1 MINIKKTNEYY
12 RDGDFADFSAFAD
25 FFQCFQPSA
34 FLRISAV
41 SSFPHSNQRE
51 RNAEKNAY
59 KITLTEPQRE
69 MRKNGSQKIS
79 LTEPQ
84 LREPLNC
91 ERHAQ
96 CTLSFR

>member
-1 MINIKKTNEYY
+1 MGILWIFPHL
-12 RDGDFADFSAFAD
+12 RIFC
-25 FFQCFQPSA
+25 QCFQSSA

-51 RNAEKNAY
+51 REKCGKKIAY

-69 MRKNGSQKIS
+69 IGKNGSQKIS

-84 LREPLNC
+84 LLEPLNC

-96 CTLSFR
+96 CTLSFC